1 MQVMHLFPYSC
12 QYGIWFCKIMLK
24 CQIDFRIIPKKKLG
38 IKTNLRHDLV
48 TIGCSTP
55 KMSLYILSVKKKRSL
70 NEISNFKNI

>member
-1 MQVMHLFPYSC
+1 
-12 QYGIWFCKIMLK
+12 MLK

-55 KMSLYILSVKKKRSL
+55 KMSLYILSGKKNSL
-70 NEISNFKNI
+70 KEISNFKNI